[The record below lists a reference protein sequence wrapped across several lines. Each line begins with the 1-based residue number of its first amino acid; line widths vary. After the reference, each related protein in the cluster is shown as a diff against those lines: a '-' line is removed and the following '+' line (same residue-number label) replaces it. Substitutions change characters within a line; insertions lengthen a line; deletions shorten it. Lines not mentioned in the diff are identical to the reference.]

1 MVKLA
6 ENSKEYEAA
15 IRLTKKEARE
25 LFEDLVEVSGWP
37 TSKSQEILFSL
48 GFFAGVCRALTKDE

>member
-25 LFEDLVEVSGWP
+25 FFEDLVEVSGCP
-37 TSKSQEILFSL
+37 TSKSQETLFSL
-48 GFFAGVCRALTKDE
+48 GFLAGVYCMLTKDE